1 VQKALEGREGSAGV
15 VPALEDQNIVP
26 RSRRQ
31 LSDAKDEKPG
41 PSQSALSGGPTLK
54 SMAPQ
59 TKEHQVAE
67 LLRERIL
74 AGSFVR
80 GQRLKQAEIARELN
94 LSITPVREA
103 LRLLEAEGY
112 VRVSSHRGAV
122 VAPFQVDQVD
132 ELYDLRL
139 MLEGKLTAAA
149 AKRLTDDE
157 FRSLKLLQAEIYDAT
172 QRGDREGVRGGNFR
186 FHFRLYEL
194 ADMPHTLEFVRVLW
208 AKYPFDLVG
217 AIQGRQQLV
226 LEEHAVLLDAL
237 RLRDARLALRAV
249 HAHITSGHRQFT
261 ATYTLEP
268 GR

>member
-1 VQKALEGREGSAGV
+1 
-15 VPALEDQNIVP
+15 VPG
-26 RSRRQ
+26 SRRQ
-31 LSDAKDEKPG
+31 LSDPKDEMPG
-41 PSQSALSGGPTLK
+41 LSQPASSSGSPLK

-67 LLRERIL
+67 LLRERII

-80 GQRLKQAEIARELN
+80 GQRLKQAEIAHQLN

-122 VAPFQVDQVD
+122 VAPFQVDQAD

-149 AKRLTDDE
+149 AKRLTDE
-157 FRSLKLLQAEIYDAT
+157 EYHSLALLQAQIDDAT
-172 QRGDREGVRGGNFR
+172 RRGDREGIRGGNFR

-194 ADMPHTLEFVRVLW
+194 ADLPHTLEFVRVLW
-208 AKYPFDLVG
+208 AKYPFDLLG
-217 AIQGRQQLV
+217 AIPGRPQSV

-237 RLRDARLALRAV
+237 RQRDARLALRAM

>member
-1 VQKALEGREGSAGV
+1 MQGAPEGREGSARA
-15 VPALEDQNIVP
+15 VPVLEDRNIVP
-26 RSRRQ
+26 GSRRQ
-31 LSDAKDEKPG
+31 LSDAKDEMPG
-41 PSQSALSGGPTLK
+41 LSQPASSSGSALK

-67 LLRERIL
+67 LLRERII

-80 GQRLKQAEIARELN
+80 GQRLKQAEIARQLN

-122 VAPFQVDQVD
+122 VAPFQVDHAD

-139 MLEGKLTAAA
+139 MLEGKLTVAA
-149 AKRLTDDE
+149 AKRLTDE
-157 FRSLKLLQAEIYDAT
+157 EYHSLTLLQAEIGAAT
-172 QRGDREGVRGGNFR
+172 QSGDREGIRGGNFR

-208 AKYPFDLVG
+208 AKYPFDLLG
-217 AIQGRQQLV
+217 AIPGRPQLV

-237 RLRDARLALRAV
+237 RQRDARLALRAMQ
-249 HAHITSGHRQFT
+249 AHITSGHRQFA